1 MSGPAPPRTPRD
13 DIAERTAHGEVYVRR
28 LVRAQ
33 LALSVQALLAFGG
46 VVGTLPLVLLVAP
59 GLHDVRVLGVPV
71 PFLLLGAPLLAGF
84 VVLARL
90 YERRAEALERAF
102 RDLVERE

>member
-1 MSGPAPPRTPRD
+1 MSAREPRRTPRD
-13 DIAERTAHGEVYVRR
+13 DIAERTAHGDVYVRR

-33 LALSVQALLAFGG
+33 LSLSVQALLAFGG
-46 VVGTLPLVLLVAP
+46 VVGTLPLLLLVVP
-59 GLHDVRVLGVPV
+59 GLQDVALLGVPV

-90 YERRAEALERAF
+90 YERRAEALEHAF
-102 RDLVERE
+102 RELVERE